1 MHTVP
6 QNLSIDF
13 TDEQITSHGGAV
25 FLARV
30 AARLGLPA
38 MLEGALRLKRR
49 ARGASDRETLL
60 ALIYSL
66 AQGEGALCDVD
77 RLAADEARVR
87 LLDLSCVP
95 NSRRAGEYLTRFDEA
110 AVARLR
116 GVAHAVARDLVP
128 AVAAH
133 ARERL
138 GYVPVFI
145 DGSAIE
151 VSGDYEGAA
160 VGFDDELR
168 YWLHS
173 VFVDRLWVSQR
184 LMPGDVHA
192 ASGWREQLEETA
204 ALLGGRTDVWLRADN
219 AYYDGKIV
227 DFCRAH
233 GWDYSL
239 SVTSDTYKRPLRKQL
254 AELRAEDWTWLNE
267 AHTEQAAWL
276 AHRPAGWAE
285 KQIYLVV
292 RTLYDGAQKRL
303 HPRHTF
309 ILTSRT
315 DLPPAEIVRR
325 HRGKQ
330 GQENAQKGPLI
341 DLDLH
346 HPPCRRYLANQAFY
360 TLGQLAQLLLV
371 AAQYR
376 LLPTSA
382 RGHGLRTIIRDL
394 LRCPARLVR
403 HARRWVL
410 KFAKTAFRLDWLN
423 HAADVLDAWA
433 RGPT

>member
-1 MHTVP
+1 MASIT
-6 QNLSIDF
+6 IDF
-13 TDEQITSHGGAV
+13 TDEQLTAHGGAI

-30 AARLGLPA
+30 AARLGLPGL
-38 MLEGALRLKRR
+38 LEAALRLKQR

-60 ALIYSL
+60 SLIYSL
-66 AQGEGALCDVD
+66 AQGDGALCDVD

-87 LLDLSCVP
+87 LLALSDVP
-95 NSRRAGEYLTRFDEA
+95 DSRRAGEYLTRFDEA

-116 GVAHAVARDLVP
+116 AVAQTVAGQLLGE
-128 AVAAH
+128 VAAH
-133 ARERL
+133 ARTQW

-151 VSGDYEGAA
+151 VSGAYEEAA
-160 VGFDDELR
+160 VGYDDERR

-184 LMPGDVHA
+184 LRPGDVHPA
-192 ASGWREQLEETA
+192 AGWREQLEETA
-204 ALLGGRTDVWLRADN
+204 TLLQGQAPVWLRADN
-219 AYYDGKIV
+219 AYYDGAVI
-227 DFCRAH
+227 DFCQEH
-233 GWDYSL
+233 GWDYSI
-239 SVTSDTYKRPLRKQL
+239 SVTNDTYKQPLKKQL
-254 AELRAEDWTWLNE
+254 AELRAADWTWLNDE
-267 AHTEQAAWL
+267 HTEQAAWL
-276 AHRPAGWAE
+276 AHRPAGWTE
-285 KQIYLVV
+285 KQVYVVV
-292 RTLYDGAQKRL
+292 RTLFDGPQKLL
-303 HPRHTF
+303 HPRCTF
-309 ILTSRT
+309 ILTNRA
-315 DLPPAEIVRR
+315 DLPADEVVRR

-376 LLPTSA
+376 LLPIAA
-382 RGHGLRTIIRDL
+382 RRHGLRTVIRDL
-394 LRCPARLVR
+394 LRAPARLVC

-410 KFAKTAFRLDWLN
+410 QFAKTAFRLDWLL
-423 HAADVLDAWA
+423 HAADRLDGWA
-433 RGPT
+433 RAPA